1 MVKKKQIAKIAL
13 ALSITAGSL
22 FAVAPT
28 TDAATTKV
36 EETVVKKDVWSLW
49 KIIFSQWQSGSKQ
62 VSTGKGESDGKKQPS
77 TSQSKDQ
84 SSSQPKGS
92 TEDSA
97 TTDQN
102 SNENQNNNSQ
112 SNTGSTEES
121 GALADK
127 IIATGEKYLS
137 TPYEYGAKS
146 GQTSTFDCSSFTQYV
161 FKQNGI
167 DLPRSS
173 RQQSTVGTTVSKSQL
188 KKGDL
193 LFFTTKSSGGKIG
206 HVGIYAGDNKILHT
220 WGPGGVRYD
229 SLSTGWLQDGFVTAK
244 RVIPN
249 GQ

>member
-28 TDAATTKV
+28 SDAATTKV
-36 EETVVKKDVWSLW
+36 EKTVVKKDVWSLW
-49 KIIFSQWQSGSKQ
+49 KIVFSQWQSGSKH
-62 VSTGKGESDGKKQPS
+62 STGKGESDGKEQPS
-77 TSQSKDQ
+77 TSQETDQ
-84 SSSQPKGS
+84 SSSQQTGS
-92 TEDSA
+92 TKDPA
-97 TTDQN
+97 TNDQN
-102 SNENQNNNSQ
+102 SSENSNGQ
-112 SNTGSTEES
+112 SNTGGNQES
-121 GALADK
+121 SALADK
-127 IIATGEKYLS
+127 IIATGEKYLG
-137 TPYEYGAKS
+137 TPYQYGAKS
-146 GQTSTFDCSSFTQYV
+146 GQTSTFDCSSFTQHV

-167 DLPRSS
+167 DLPRNS

-193 LFFTTKSSGGKIG
+193 LFFTAKSSGGKIG

-244 RVIPN
+244 RVIPS

>member
-13 ALSITAGSL
+13 TLSISAGSL
-22 FAVAPT
+22 FAGAPT
-28 TDAATTKV
+28 SDAAAKV
-36 EETVVKKDVWSLW
+36 ETTVMKQDIWSLW
-49 KIIFSQWQSGSKQ
+49 KIIFDQWQSGSKQ
-62 VSTGKGESDGKKQPS
+62 VSTEKGESDGKKQPS
-77 TSQSKDQ
+77 ASQNKNQ
-84 SSSQPKGS
+84 NSSQQKGS
-92 TEDSA
+92 TQDS
-97 TTDQN
+97 TKTDQN
-102 SNENQNNNSQ
+102 RNKNNNSQ
-112 SNTGSTEES
+112 SNTGNNEES
-121 GALADK
+121 SALADK
-127 IIATGEKYLS
+127 IISTGEKYLG

-146 GQTSTFDCSSFTQYV
+146 GQTRTFDCSSFTQHV

-167 DLPRSS
+167 DLPRNS